1 MAREIT
7 LLCDKCGGKKEV
19 KQVTIPASDTKYVSD
34 LCAACVKKLLS
45 DYSFTST
52 MRSNRTVRVWDD
64 PDDIPRN
71 TL

>member
-19 KQVTIPASDTKYVSD
+19 KQVTIPATDTKYVSD

-45 DYSFTST
+45 EYAFATT
-52 MRSNRTVRVWDD
+52 IRSNRVVKVWDD
-64 PDDIPRN
+64 PSEIPRN